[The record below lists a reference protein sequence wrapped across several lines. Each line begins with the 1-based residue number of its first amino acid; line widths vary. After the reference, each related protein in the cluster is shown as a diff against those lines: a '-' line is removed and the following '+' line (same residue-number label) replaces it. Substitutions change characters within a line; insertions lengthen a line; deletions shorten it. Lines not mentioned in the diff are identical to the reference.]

1 MSKESASVMGYLEEN
16 NFELKS
22 YFTEC
27 KVESKQ
33 PNYSEFC
40 RKYLNGET
48 REGISFNSIKVKR
61 EELTSYLRKK
71 YKLWLELN

>member
-27 KVESKQ
+27 KVEFKQ